1 MSLLEIRKLSVN
13 YYTLSGVVNA
23 VDNVSLSIG
32 KGEWVSIV
40 GESGCGKSTLAYS
53 IVRLV
58 PPPGKIVDG
67 EIRFEGKNLLELSN
81 KEFRRLLGR
90 EIGVILQDPMTSLDP
105 LRRIGDQLAEVYM
118 VHGVAKNKKE
128 ALSLAGDLLEKVG
141 LTRDRLKNYPHQL
154 SGGQRQRVAIAIA
167 MALKPKLLI
176 ADEPTTALDVIVQE
190 NIMDLMTSFKEKGVS
205 ILFITHDIAL
215 AAERSDKIAVMY
227 AGHLVEYGKVD
238 DVINDP
244 LHPYT
249 KGLLQS
255 TPDIWGPKKIESI
268 PGYPPDLR
276 NPPPGC
282 RFYPRCN
289 QRKKICEEK
298 KPPVLQLG
306 ERMVMCWLYS
316 GVSMEED

>member
-1 MSLLEIRKLSVN
+1 MSLLEIRKLSIN
-13 YYTLSGVVNA
+13 YYTLSGIVNA
-23 VDNVSLSIG
+23 VDNVSLDIG

-53 IVRLV
+53 IVRLI
-58 PPPGKIVDG
+58 PPPGRIVDG
-67 EIRFEGKNLLELSN
+67 EIRFEGRNILELSN
-81 KEFRRLLGR
+81 KEFRKLLGR
-90 EIGVILQDPMTSLDP
+90 EIGVIFQDPMTSLDP

-118 VHGVAKNKKE
+118 VHGVAKDKKE

-141 LTRDRLKNYPHQL
+141 LTRDRLRNYPHQL
-154 SGGQRQRVAIAIA
+154 SGGQRQRIAIAIA

-190 NIMDLMTSFKEKGVS
+190 NIMDLMTSFKEEGVS

-238 DVINDP
+238 DVINNP
-244 LHPYT
+244 MHPYT

-268 PGYPPDLR
+268 PGHPPDLR

-282 RFYPRCN
+282 RFYPRCSH
-289 QRKKICEEK
+289 RKKICEEK

-316 GVSMEED
+316 GVSMEG